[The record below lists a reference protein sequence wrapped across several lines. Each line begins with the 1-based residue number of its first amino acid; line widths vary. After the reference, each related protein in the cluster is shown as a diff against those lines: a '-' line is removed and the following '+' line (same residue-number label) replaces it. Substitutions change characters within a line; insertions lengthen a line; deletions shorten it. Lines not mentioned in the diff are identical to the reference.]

1 MMKKNM
7 ATIGQASAVILSLCL
22 LSGCDLFKKKEAG
35 KDEASSAAVA
45 GDDAVLVTI
54 QKNPVVTMSKL
65 KKNWEQLAQA
75 NPYLKGMSFDVAPE
89 DFLCKYLD
97 QLSMQE
103 TIVKYQL
110 EQSADKKA
118 EFEKNYQD
126 TCKLLKE
133 SLLVQDYEKKL
144 YDEIAIDKTEKE
156 KYFNDNKERFIKSQ
170 GGVSTIGASFKTD
183 AEATAFLAKVKGN
196 ESKLEDLAKADKGA
210 TFKNFGLVGKEA
222 AAARGAYPF
231 DVVPKPVKE
240 TAMGMKTLPG
250 VEKVKADKAFW
261 VIACLD
267 KKDIEYAKLAD
278 VEPQI
283 EGMLKNN
290 KFRDVLDKN
299 IKDLRAK
306 FDVVINYDP
315 IKKGKPE
322 AQKAEAEPTEPTEP
336 AVAA

>member
-7 ATIGQASAVILSLCL
+7 AVIGQASAFILSLCL
-22 LSGCDLFKKKEAG
+22 FSACDMFKKNEAG
-35 KDEASSAAVA
+35 KDDAAGKVA
-45 GDDAVLVTI
+45 GDDTVLVTI

-110 EQSADKKA
+110 EQGADKKA
-118 EFEKNYQD
+118 EFNKNYED

-170 GGVSTIGASFKTD
+170 GGVSTVGASFKTD

-196 ESKLEDLAKADKGA
+196 EAKFEDLAKADKGA

-222 AAARGAYPF
+222 ARGAYPF

-240 TAMGMKTLPG
+240 TAMGMKNLPG

-261 VIACLD
+261 VVACLE

-299 IKDLRAK
+299 IKELRTK
-306 FDVVINYDP
+306 FDVVVNYDP
-315 IKKGKPE
+315 IKKSKPE
-322 AQKAEAEPTEPTEP
+322 AQEAPKAETEPTEP